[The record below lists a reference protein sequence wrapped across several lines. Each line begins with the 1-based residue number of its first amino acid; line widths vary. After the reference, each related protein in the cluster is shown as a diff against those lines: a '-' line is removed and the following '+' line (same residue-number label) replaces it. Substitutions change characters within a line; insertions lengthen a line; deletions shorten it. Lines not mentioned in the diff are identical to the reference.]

1 MKEREK
7 EKLDVGEI
15 GKVDEEDLIT
25 PVVTVRFRST
35 LYMKIFPAFR
45 KSVVET
51 FSLFIAA
58 PA

>member
-45 KSVVET
+45 KSVGET
-51 FSLFIAA
+51 FSLF
-58 PA
+58 